1 MALTQ
6 LKTGAIADD
15 AVTTDKLANAIN
27 TARDANTAK
36 STNATHTGEV
46 TGSGALTITADAVT
60 GAKIADDAVGAEHIE
75 VLDSHLQLTD
85 NSNIKLGTGDD
96 LLIYHNGTDSYVKNS
111 TGDLYIRDTNG
122 NVYIQPKTD
131 ENGVK
136 CIADGATEL
145 YHDNVKRIATNSSSY
160 KGAIIH
166 GDATNTSVAMQTES
180 TARGYFYANNSDQIG
195 LLDAGGDWAIK
206 HANDAYT
213 EFRVGTAVKATV
225 NTHGL
230 TFNGD
235 TAAANALDDYEEGT
249 FTPDWR
255 GASALGTTSYGTY
268 NAGSYVKIGNLVT
281 VTGFSEI
288 SSTSGGSGTWFIN
301 NMPFTVGGGDDR
313 RYRAMATVMIENF
326 DLASDVI
333 DIVGFMERNN
343 NDMSLRTSRDNGGS
357 GDINTGNDTSFEIC
371 WTITYRTV

>member
-1 MALTQ
+1 MALT
-6 LKTGAIADD
+6 K
-15 AVTTDKLANAIN
+15 VTTGGITDATIA
-27 TARDANTAK
+27 TADIA
-36 STNATHTGEV
+36 
-46 TGSGALTITADAVT
+46 ADAVT

-225 NTHGL
+225 NTYGL

-249 FTPDWR
+249 FTPVWLFSPNN
-255 GASALGTTSYGTY
+255 ASGVTY
-268 NAGSYVKIGNLVT
+268 ATQAGQYVKIGRT
-281 VTGFSEI
+281 VLIVIEI
-288 SSTSGGSGTWFIN
+288 TLSDKGTVSGAGYAQLSGLPFNVEQGSSISIGYFDNFGSFMPAIAHASTAEQIYIAQLNSGGYSQDLQHSHMN
-301 NMPFTVGGGDDR
+301 NSSRMYVGGT
-313 RYRAMATVMIENF
+313 YYAT
-326 DLASDVI
+326 A
-333 DIVGFMERNN
+333 
-343 NDMSLRTSRDNGGS
+343 
-357 GDINTGNDTSFEIC
+357 
-371 WTITYRTV
+371 